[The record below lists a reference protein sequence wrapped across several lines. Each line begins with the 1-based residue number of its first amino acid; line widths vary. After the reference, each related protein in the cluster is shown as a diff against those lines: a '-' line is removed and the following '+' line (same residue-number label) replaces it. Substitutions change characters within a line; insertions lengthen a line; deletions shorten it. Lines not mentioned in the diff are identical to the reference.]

1 MLVDVLL
8 VEEPRQLRLHM
19 REHTR
24 LKVDEQ
30 RTRDV
35 LLVVGLVKEDVL
47 AIAAVRRKVL
57 EDAILADAVLK
68 AQLLPE
74 LHADLVAAL
83 AHLQRDDLAR
93 LRRGT
98 RDAAGEAREVDVI
111 RTGGSAAEATGCI
124 APRRLRAHSPS
135 P

>member
-1 MLVDVLL
+1 
-8 VEEPRQLRLHM
+8 M

-35 LLVVGLVKEDVL
+35 LLVVGLVEEDVL

-68 AQLLPE
+68 AQLLTALFE
-74 LHADLVAAL
+74 SVVA
-83 AHLQRDDLAR
+83 Q
-93 LRRGT
+93 
-98 RDAAGEAREVDVI
+98 
-111 RTGGSAAEATGCI
+111 
-124 APRRLRAHSPS
+124 
-135 P
+135 